1 MFAKV
6 FEQIFDSSIAEDWQ
20 ARVVF
25 EDMLILADQN
35 GVVDKTYEAIARRTN
50 VPIDIVKTGI
60 KKLEA
65 PDPQSRNPKHDGRR
79 IVRLDEHRE
88 WGWLIVNYEEYR
100 KIASEE
106 QRREKTLERVRKYR
120 DKNKDVTQCNASL
133 RNVNDSPYASIYT
146 STSGIK
152 KGGAGGKNFKQWTRE
167 EFELTV
173 RENNTGMLPP
183 DELIEFVDYWFEPMA
198 NGKARLYS
206 QKAWDTKRRLRTW
219 AKKAGCNK
227 KFVMLEV
234 SDAEVFCYLPTS
246 DGDYPVSK
254 SQIKEWENSFPNCN
268 VKETVKT
275 EMVAKLKAKPTPAQ
289 EALSW
294 CVNQIIKWNAE
305 G

>member
-1 MFAKV
+1 MFAKI

-20 ARVVF
+20 TRVVF
-25 EDMLILADQN
+25 EDMLILADKN
-35 GVVDKTYEAIARRTN
+35 GVVDKTCEAIARRTN
-50 VPIDIVKTGI
+50 VPIEIVKKGI

-65 PDPQSRNPKHDGRR
+65 PDPQSRNPKHEGRR
-79 IVRLDEHRE
+79 IARLDEHRE

-120 DKNKDVTQCNASL
+120 DKHKDVTQCNASL

-152 KGGAGGKNFKQWTRE
+152 RGGAGGGQSEKKKNYLRKK
-167 EFELTV
+167 
-173 RENNTGMLPP
+173 
-183 DELIEFVDYWFEPMA
+183 VDM
-198 NGKARLYS
+198 
-206 QKAWDTKRRLRTW
+206 
-219 AKKAGCNK
+219 NK
-227 KFVMLEV
+227 FTMPKV

-254 SQIKEWENSFPNCN
+254 SQIKEWENLFPNCN
-268 VKETVKT
+268 VAETIKA

-294 CVNQIIKWNAE
+294 CVNQIIMWNAK